1 MRRQK
6 EKKKTATTKK
16 TEISIN
22 KEPKLRTNS
31 EITVIIKYCRQRQN
45 AVMNF
50 LTHLT
55 KVY

>member
-6 EKKKTATTKK
+6 KKK

-31 EITVIIKYCRQRQN
+31 EITVIIKYSRQRQN